1 MTTLIAPE
9 KRRKK
14 FWMKLIANPPG
25 PPEPIRR
32 KESKMKEMTQNQ
44 KDQMTAIILETGKR
58 NAEKYGVTEKEGIAM
73 AVKRLMK
80 ENPSAAMI
88 FAMSCI
94 S

>member
-1 MTTLIAPE
+1 MRTLD
-9 KRRKK
+9 
-14 FWMKLIANPPG
+14 
-25 PPEPIRR
+25 
-32 KESKMKEMTQNQ
+32 QNQ
-44 KDQMTAIILETGKR
+44 KDQMTAIILQTGKR

-80 ENPSAAMI
+80 ENPAAAMI